1 MRPGQRRD
9 DELGPTSHLLRTYF
23 AHCLPGVKLSGEM
36 DAVDV
41 ENVIEILAA
50 LRRIGGEPARIEAKK
65 ASGGLPKSVRETLSA
80 FSNTDGGT
88 ILLGVDEQNGFSVI
102 DLKDPVVLRDGL
114 VQMSRDAI
122 TPSLQISTEIIE
134 IEGCRVVVAEI
145 PPSSADQR
153 PVYVTAQGI
162 SGGSYLRGG
171 DGDRHMTESEI
182 ALVVAARV
190 QPLYDREP
198 VDGSTTDDLDEEAI
212 RRSLRRLRS
221 GFPKLAQSDD
231 ATVLF
236 RLGITAGPSVGSPLT
251 LAGLM
256 TYGQFPQQ
264 FFPQLM
270 VSVVAHSPDT
280 SSGTRF
286 LDNQAVRGSIP
297 EMVET
302 ALSVLRRNLA
312 VRAVISDRGGRVDEV
327 EYPLEAVREAIV
339 NALMHRDYS
348 PVTRGTQV
356 QVELFADRL
365 VVRSPG
371 GLYGGVIVDELG
383 EEGISS
389 SRNAVLASLLADTY
403 LPSSNE
409 LVAENRSSGI
419 PAMLDVARRRGLPRP
434 NFRSSIVSFVV
445 TMARSELLNPEV
457 RSWIASLHAHLPTP
471 AHEIALAMLREN
483 YLTNEMLR
491 QWGVDRIAAGQVLKD
506 LVDQGLAIR
515 EGGRRYAQYVLDPT
529 ALGRAREL
537 DLFSDYATAETPD
550 VVEALR
556 RRGEATTSELAELT
570 GLSRSAVLNHL
581 RPMVEA
587 GSVLAVGVE
596 RSPKRRYRWV
606 GAPSPDPRHEEAPRR
621 GRAD

>member
-1 MRPGQRRD
+1 
-9 DELGPTSHLLRTYF
+9 
-23 AHCLPGVKLSGEM
+23 VKLGDEM
-36 DAVDV
+36 GVVGAD
-41 ENVIEILAA
+41 NLIEILAT
-50 LRRIGGEPARIEAKK
+50 LRRIGGEPTRIEAKR

-88 ILLGVDEQNGFSVI
+88 ILLGVDEQSGFSVVQ
-102 DLKDPVVLRDGL
+102 LKDPLALRDGL
-114 VQMSRDAI
+114 VQMSRDDI
-122 TPSLQISTEIIE
+122 TPPLQINTEIVE
-134 IEGCRVVVAEI
+134 IEGHWVVIAEV
-145 PPSSADQR
+145 PPVSADQR
-153 PVYVTAQGI
+153 PVYVTVKGI

-171 DGDRHMTESEI
+171 DGDRHMTESEV
-182 ALVVAARV
+182 AMVVAARV
-190 QPLYDREP
+190 QPVYDREL
-198 VDGSTTDDLDEEAI
+198 VDGTTTEDLDYEAL
-212 RRSLRRLRS
+212 RRTLRRLRS
-221 GFPKLAQSDD
+221 GFPKLAQADD
-231 ATVLF
+231 ATILF
-236 RLGITAGPSVGSPLT
+236 RLGIAAGPSTGAPLT
-251 LAGLM
+251 LAGLL

-270 VSVVAHSPDT
+270 VSVVVHGPDT
-280 SSGTRF
+280 LSGTRF
-286 LDNQAVRGSIP
+286 LDNQTVRGSIP

-302 ALSVLRRNLA
+302 TLFVLRRNLA

-356 QVELFADRL
+356 QVELFPDRL

-389 SRNAVLASLLADTY
+389 SRNSVLASLLSDTY

-457 RSWIASLHAHLPTP
+457 RQWIAGLNAHLPTP

-491 QWGVDRIAAGQVLKD
+491 QWGVDRIAAGQVLRD
-506 LVDQGLAIR
+506 LVDKGLAIR
-515 EGGRRYAQYVLDPT
+515 EGGRRYAQYVLDPS
-529 ALGRAREL
+529 ASGRAGEPEL
-537 DLFSDYATAETPD
+537 SSALSTDLLPD
-550 VVEALR
+550 VSEALR
-556 RRGEATTSELAELT
+556 RRGEATATELVELT
-570 GLSRSAVLNHL
+570 GLSRTTVLKHLHPLVESGAVL
-581 RPMVEA
+581 V
-587 GSVLAVGVE
+587 VGAE
-596 RSPKRRYRWV
+596 HSPKRRYRWITP
-606 GAPSPDPRHEEAPRR
+606 PSS
-621 GRAD
+621 